1 MNKNYHSLPQK
12 IKNYY
17 DDVPREIEFI
27 NFSWDSEQEK
37 WIAIKYQIDGE
48 QIKKDVWRFIYI
60 GQRSKGWNLVSS
72 SILTDLRK
80 EIKKT
85 LSEQLVISDDIDV
98 LGGIEDARDRINL
111 ILSILKPEP
120 QSRRILSKSNQKT
133 VRAINSIAA
142 AREEIEQLY
151 ENVKSVYDFVIEKW

>member
-1 MNKNYHSLPQK
+1 MNWKSKVKDLRSTFGNQLSN
-12 IKNYY
+12 IKEL
-17 DDVPREIEFI
+17 DDRT
-27 NFSWDSEQEK
+27 
-37 WIAIKYQIDGE
+37 
-48 QIKKDVWRFIYI
+48 
-60 GQRSKGWNLVSS
+60 
-72 SILTDLRK
+72 ILTDLRK